1 MFTRYAIDA
10 FISDK
15 ISKVKPSLEHIGG
28 RYCPTLQ
35 HWAVVS
41 QGQPAESKGAAS
53 PRNDHPL
60 SASLTRCM
68 SFALTFSCAST
79 LLI

>member
-1 MFTRYAIDA
+1 MFTRYVIDA

-35 HWAVVS
+35 H
-41 QGQPAESKGAAS
+41 
-53 PRNDHPL
+53 
-60 SASLTRCM
+60 
-68 SFALTFSCAST
+68 
-79 LLI
+79 